1 MFYSNRAACVY
12 KLSASPRLNRLLINV
27 CVHEGYMNMAPPK
40 YELVVQDCD
49 EAIKL
54 DPNYV
59 KALNRRAMAFE
70 ALEQYSE
77 ALRGTPL

>member
-1 MFYSNRAACVY
+1 
-12 KLSASPRLNRLLINV
+12 
-27 CVHEGYMNMAPPK
+27 MNMVPPQ

-59 KALNRRAMAFE
+59 KALNRRAMACE
-70 ALEQYSE
+70 HLERYSE
-77 ALRGTPL
+77 ALRGTTSFPLYLSEIVFLT